1 MSEFTEQSGIV
12 IRDDLSVLVWSGST
26 RIEVNLL
33 PAQARQL
40 AEGLLVKS
48 QRQQTR
54 YQYLIDRVE
63 AGSLC
68 QP

>member
-1 MSEFTEQSGIV
+1 MEQFTEHSGLIV
-12 IRDDLSVLVWSGST
+12 RDDLSVLVWSGST
-26 RIEVNLL
+26 RIELKLL
-33 PAQARQL
+33 PEQAKQL
-40 AEGLLVKS
+40 AEGLLTKAR
-48 QRQQTR
+48 RQQTR

>member
-1 MSEFTEQSGIV
+1 MSEYTEQSGIV
-12 IRDDLSVLVWSGST
+12 VRDDLSVLVWSGST
-26 RIEVNLL
+26 RVEVKLL
-33 PAQARQL
+33 PTQARQL
-40 AEGLLVKS
+40 AEGLQSKA